1 MTEQQLP
8 EGWQIVK
15 FGDIAKH
22 ISKRVEPSE
31 TELEIYVGL
40 EHLDPDSLKI
50 KRHGV
55 PSDVEG
61 QKLLVKKGQIIFGK
75 RRAYQRKVAV
85 ADWDCICSAH
95 AMVLEANQKSVMSE
109 LLPFFIQSDVF
120 MNRAVAISEGSLS
133 PTIKWKV
140 LAEQKFLFPNLEQQP
155 RLLTLLKRA
164 ERALTSSESI
174 VKQLLETKTA
184 AAYALMLE
192 GNWYRELFG
201 QDRASIPEGWK
212 LLTVGDVLND
222 TQYGLSESLEA
233 HGSYPVLRMMNI
245 TNGYVDPNDLKYL
258 DWSKEEADKYTLNYG
273 DIVFNRTNS
282 MEWVGRTGIFELDG
296 DYLFASYLIRLVAN
310 EKKLTPYYLTQYL
323 NLPLIQYRLKA
334 FATPGVSQA
343 NINPGSLKSMPILVP
358 SLKRV
363 KEIEKVLREFDNE
376 LNVAKKHHQ
385 RMLQLMESIKS
396 KYFEQVA

>member
-1 MTEQQLP
+1 MTSVQT
-8 EGWQIVK
+8 VK
-15 FGDIAKH
+15 FGDICREVKLTTKDPIADGYERY
-22 ISKRVEPSE
+22 I
-31 TELEIYVGL
+31 GL
-40 EHLDPDSLKI
+40 EHLDSGSLKI
-50 KRHGV
+50 KRWGMIAEDN
-55 PSDVEG
+55 PSFTRVF
-61 QKLLVKKGQIIFGK
+61 KKGHILFGK
-75 RRAYQRKVAV
+75 RRPYLKKAAI
-85 ADWDCICSAH
+85 AEFDGICSGDII
-95 AMVLEANQKSVMSE
+95 VLEPKSNSLLSKELVRHLVQSE
-109 LLPFFIQSDVF
+109 
-120 MNRAVAISEGSLS
+120 AVWNWAVLNSSGSLS
-133 PTIKWKV
+133 PRTKFSV
-140 LAEQKFLFPNLEQQP
+140 LSKLEISVPSYPQESCLNILRDAES
-155 RLLTLLKRA
+155 
-164 ERALTSSESI
+164 ALNASEA
-174 VKQLLETKTA
+174 VVTQLIEAKTA
-184 AAYALMLE
+184 TAYSLMLE

-201 QDRASIPEGWK
+201 QNRVSIPEGWK

-222 TQYGLSESLEA
+222 TQYGLSDSLET

-258 DWSKEEADKYTLNYG
+258 DWPKEEAEKYILNYG

-343 NINPGSLKSMPILVP
+343 NINPGSLKSLPILVP
-358 SLKRV
+358 PLKRV

-376 LNVAKKHHQ
+376 LNEAKKHYQ
-385 RMLQLMESIKS
+385 RMLQFMESIKS

>member
-8 EGWQIVK
+8 EGWQMVK

-31 TELEIYVGL
+31 TDLEIYVGL

-50 KRHGV
+50 KHHGV

-95 AMVLEANQKSVMSE
+95 AMVLEANPKNVIPE
-109 LLPFFIQSDVF
+109 FLPFFMQSDVF

-140 LAEQKFLFPNLEQQP
+140 LAEQKFLFPNIEQQP
-155 RLLTLLKRA
+155 RLLKLLKRA
-164 ERALTSSESI
+164 ERALRSSESI

-184 AAYALMLE
+184 TAYSIMLE

-201 QDRASIPEGWK
+201 QDRAVIPEGWK

-222 TQYGLSESLEA
+222 TQYGLSDSLED
-233 HGSYPVLRMMNI
+233 HGRYPVLRMMNI

-258 DWSKEEADKYTLNYG
+258 DWPKEEASRYILNNG

-296 DYLFASYLIRLVAN
+296 DYLFASYLIRLVTN

-334 FATPGVSQA
+334 YATPGVSQA
-343 NINPGSLKSMPILVP
+343 NINPGSLKSLPILVP
-358 SLKRV
+358 PLKRV
-363 KEIEKVLREFDNE
+363 KEVEKVLREFDNE
-376 LNVAKKHHQ
+376 LNVAKEHYH
-385 RMLQLMESIKS
+385 RMIQFVESIKS
-396 KYFEQVA
+396 KYFQ

>member
-1 MTEQQLP
+1 MPDQQLP
-8 EGWQIVK
+8 EGWKIVK

-31 TELEIYVGL
+31 TDLEIYVGL
-40 EHLDPDSLKI
+40 EHLDPDSLEI

-55 PSDVEG
+55 PGDVEG

-85 ADWDCICSAH
+85 ADFDCICSAH
-95 AMVLEANQKSVMSE
+95 AMVLEANSKNVIPDF
-109 LLPFFIQSDVF
+109 LPFFMQSGVF
-120 MNRAVAISEGSLS
+120 INRAVAISEGSLS

-140 LAEQKFLFPNLEQQP
+140 LAEQKFLFPNVEQQP
-155 RLLTLLKRA
+155 RLLKIFKSA
-164 ERALTSSESI
+164 EKALSLSESI
-174 VKQLLETKTA
+174 ATEILETKIATA
-184 AAYALMLE
+184 YSLMLE

-201 QDRASIPEGWK
+201 QDRVSLPEGWK

-222 TQYGLSESLEA
+222 TQYGLSDSLDT
-233 HGSYPVLRMMNI
+233 HGRYPVLRMMNI
-245 TNGYVDPNDLKYL
+245 TNGYVEPNDLKYL
-258 DWSKEEADKYTLNYG
+258 DWSKEEANKYILNCG

-282 MEWVGRTGIFELDG
+282 LEWVGRTGIFELDG

-343 NINPGSLKSMPILVP
+343 NINPGSLKSLPILVP

-385 RMLQLMESIKS
+385 RMLQFMESIKS

>member
-1 MTEQQLP
+1 MTEQLLP
-8 EGWQIVK
+8 EDGKIMK

-31 TELEIYVGL
+31 TELDVYIGL

-50 KRHGV
+50 NGHGV
-55 PSDVEG
+55 PSDVAG

-85 ADWDCICSAH
+85 ADRDCICSAH
-95 AMVLEANQKSVMSE
+95 AMVLEANPKNI
-109 LLPFFIQSDVF
+109 LPDFLPFFMKSDVF

-140 LAEQKFLFPNLEQQP
+140 LAEQKFLVPSMEQQP
-155 RLLTLLKRA
+155 RLLKILRGA
-164 ERALTSSESI
+164 ESALSASKSLVT
-174 VKQLLETKTA
+174 QLLETKTA
-184 AAYALMLE
+184 IAYSLMLE

-201 QDRASIPEGWK
+201 REQAFIPEGWE
-212 LLTVGDVLND
+212 LLTVDDVLKD

-233 HGSYPVLRMMNI
+233 QGRYPVLRMMNI

-258 DWSKEEADKYTLNYG
+258 DWSKEEANKYILNYG

-310 EKKLTPYYLTQYL
+310 KKKVTPYYLTQYL
-323 NLPLIQYRLKA
+323 NLPLIQFRLKA
-334 FATPGVSQA
+334 YATPGVSQA
-343 NINPGSLKSMPILVP
+343 NINPGSLKSLPILAP
-358 SLKRV
+358 PLNRV
-363 KEIEKVLREFDNE
+363 KDIEKVLRKFDDE
-376 LNVAKKHHQ
+376 LVVAKKHHQ
-385 RMLQLMESIKS
+385 RMLQFVESIKS
-396 KYFEQVA
+396 KYFQQVA

>member
-1 MTEQQLP
+1 MTSVQT
-8 EGWQIVK
+8 VK
-15 FGDIAKH
+15 FGDICREVK
-22 ISKRVEPSE
+22 ITTKDPITDGYERY
-31 TELEIYVGL
+31 IGL
-40 EHLDPDSLKI
+40 EHLDSGSLKI
-50 KRHGV
+50 KRWGV
-55 PSDVEG
+55 IAEDNPSFTRVF
-61 QKLLVKKGQIIFGK
+61 KKGHILFGK
-75 RRAYQRKVAV
+75 RRPYLKKAAI
-85 ADWDCICSAH
+85 AEFDGICSGDII
-95 AMVLEANQKSVMSE
+95 VLEPKSNSLLSKELVRHLVQSE
-109 LLPFFIQSDVF
+109 
-120 MNRAVAISEGSLS
+120 AVWNWAVLNSSGSLS
-133 PTIKWKV
+133 PRTKFSV
-140 LAEQKFLFPNLEQQP
+140 LSKLEISVPSYPQESCLNILRDAES
-155 RLLTLLKRA
+155 
-164 ERALTSSESI
+164 ALNASEA
-174 VKQLLETKTA
+174 VVTQLIEAKTA
-184 AAYALMLE
+184 TAYSLMLE

-201 QDRASIPEGWK
+201 QNRVSIPEGWK

-222 TQYGLSESLEA
+222 TQYGLSDSLEA

-258 DWSKEEADKYTLNYG
+258 DWPKEEADKYILNYG

-343 NINPGSLKSMPILVP
+343 NINPGSLKSLPILVP
-358 SLKRV
+358 PLKRV

-376 LNVAKKHHQ
+376 LNEAKKHYQ
-385 RMLQLMESIKS
+385 RMLQFMESIKS

>member
-8 EGWQIVK
+8 EGWQMVK

-31 TELEIYVGL
+31 TDLEIYVGL

-95 AMVLEANQKSVMSE
+95 AMVLEANPKHVIPE
-109 LLPFFIQSDVF
+109 FLPFFMQSDVF

-164 ERALTSSESI
+164 ERALRSSESI

-184 AAYALMLE
+184 TAYSLMLE

-212 LLTVGDVLND
+212 LLAVGDVLND
-222 TQYGLSESLEA
+222 TQYGLSDSLEA

-258 DWSKEEADKYTLNYG
+258 DWPKEEADKYILNYG

-334 FATPGVSQA
+334 YATPGVSQA
-343 NINPGSLKSMPILVP
+343 NINPGSLKSLPILVP
-358 SLKRV
+358 PLKRV

-385 RMLQLMESIKS
+385 RMLQFMESIKS

>member
-31 TELEIYVGL
+31 TDLEIYVGL

-95 AMVLEANQKSVMSE
+95 AMVLEANPKHVIPE
-109 LLPFFIQSDVF
+109 FLPFFMQSDVF

-164 ERALTSSESI
+164 ERALRSSESI

-184 AAYALMLE
+184 TAYSLMLE

-222 TQYGLSESLEA
+222 TQYGLSDSLEA

-258 DWSKEEADKYTLNYG
+258 DWPKEEADKYILNYG

-334 FATPGVSQA
+334 YATPGVSQV
-343 NINPGSLKSMPILVP
+343 NINPGSLKSLPILVP
-358 SLKRV
+358 PLKRV

-385 RMLQLMESIKS
+385 RMLQFMESIKS

>member
-8 EGWQIVK
+8 EGWKVVK

-22 ISKRVEPSE
+22 ISKRIEPSE

-50 KRHGV
+50 KHHGV

-95 AMVLEANQKSVMSE
+95 AMVLEANPKNVIPE
-109 LLPFFIQSDVF
+109 FLPFFIQSDVF

-140 LAEQKFLFPNLEQQP
+140 LAEQKFLFPNIEQQP
-155 RLLTLLKRA
+155 RLLKLLKKA
-164 ERALTSSESI
+164 ERALRSSESI
-174 VKQLLETKTA
+174 VKQLLETKIATA
-184 AAYALMLE
+184 YSLMLE

-212 LLTVGDVLND
+212 LLTVGGVLND
-222 TQYGLSESLEA
+222 TQYGLSDSLES

-258 DWSKEEADKYTLNYG
+258 NWTKEEAAKYILNYG

-334 FATPGVSQA
+334 YATPGVSQA
-343 NINPGSLKSMPILVP
+343 NINPGSLKSLPILVP
-358 SLKRV
+358 PLKRV

-385 RMLQLMESIKS
+385 RMLHFMESIKS